1 VGCDD
6 GFATDDVYY
15 LEVCLFSFLCS
26 NREELFT
33 IGTHDFFVCEFDD
46 DKFDELQQL
55 LLEPP
60 A

>member
-1 VGCDD
+1 V
-6 GFATDDVYY
+6 FATDDVYY